1 MDRSVVP
8 LTMSNPTVATSL
20 TWQGDL
26 RFVATTGGGS
36 VTLDGD
42 SAAGLSPVEALAVS
56 LAACMAADVVD
67 ILVKGRHPLQAL
79 RADLVAERAPDP
91 PRRVLR
97 VTLRFALRGAVPTP
111 AIERAITLSH
121 DKYCSVWHS
130 MRNDIELLTSH
141 EVEA

>member
-1 MDRSVVP
+1 
-8 LTMSNPTVATSL
+8 MSNPTVATSL
-20 TWQGDL
+20 AWQGDL

-42 SAAGLSPVEALAVS
+42 SAAGPSPVEALAFS

-79 RADLVAERAPDP
+79 RTDLVAERASDP

-111 AIERAITLSH
+111 AIERAITLSR
-121 DKYCSVWHS
+121 DRYCSVWHS
-130 MRNDIELLTSH
+130 MSSDIELLTSH
-141 EVEA
+141 EVEP

>member
-1 MDRSVVP
+1 
-8 LTMSNPTVATSL
+8 MSNPTVATSL
-20 TWQGDL
+20 AWQGDL

-42 SAAGLSPVEALAVS
+42 SAAGPSPVEALAVS

-97 VTLRFALRGAVPTP
+97 VTLRFALRGAVPDTGD
-111 AIERAITLSH
+111 RARDHALARQGT
-121 DKYCSVWHS
+121 CSVWHS
-130 MRNDIELLTSH
+130 MRSDIELLTSH